1 MLRYENRKTN
11 SLINIPEEINLS
23 NIEDYTYLI
32 KMMIYNDEKI
42 IKNKM
47 QQLVNCLEQ
56 IKNRRTNIWQKNKKN
71 HLKKLRDKYW

>member
-11 SLINIPEEINLS
+11 SLINIPEEITLS

-32 KMMIYNDEKI
+32 KMMLYHDEKI

-56 IKNRRTNIWQKNKKN
+56 IKNRGNNNDRERNKRAKI
-71 HLKKLRDKYW
+71 

>member
-1 MLRYENRKTN
+1 MLRYENGKTN
-11 SLINIPEEINLS
+11 SLINIPEEITLS

-32 KMMIYNDEKI
+32 KMMLYHDEKI

-56 IKNRRTNIWQKNKKN
+56 IKNRGNNNARERNKRAKI
-71 HLKKLRDKYW
+71 

>member
-11 SLINIPEEINLS
+11 SLINIPEEMNLS

-56 IKNRRTNIWQKNKKN
+56 IKNRRTSI
-71 HLKKLRDKYW
+71 

>member
-32 KMMIYNDEKI
+32 NMMIYNDEKI

-56 IKNRRTNIWQKNKKN
+56 IKNRRTNI
-71 HLKKLRDKYW
+71 

>member
-11 SLINIPEEINLS
+11 SLINIPEEITLS

-32 KMMIYNDEKI
+32 KMMIYHDEKI

-56 IKNRRTNIWQKNKKN
+56 IKNWRTNI
-71 HLKKLRDKYW
+71 

>member
-56 IKNRRTNIWQKNKKN
+56 IKNRRTNI
-71 HLKKLRDKYW
+71 

>member
-11 SLINIPEEINLS
+11 SLINIPEEITLS

-32 KMMIYNDEKI
+32 KMMLYHDEKI

-56 IKNRRTNIWQKNKKN
+56 IKNKGEQQCQRKKQESKNIEE
-71 HLKKLRDKYW
+71 

>member
-32 KMMIYNDEKI
+32 KIMIYNDEKI

-56 IKNRRTNIWQKNKKN
+56 IKNRRTNI
-71 HLKKLRDKYW
+71 

>member
-56 IKNRRTNIWQKNKKN
+56 IKNRRTNILKKNKQ
-71 HLKKLRDKYW
+71 

>member
-32 KMMIYNDEKI
+32 KMMI
-42 IKNKM
+42 
-47 QQLVNCLEQ
+47 CL
-56 IKNRRTNIWQKNKKN
+56 
-71 HLKKLRDKYW
+71 

>member
-56 IKNRRTNIWQKNKKN
+56 IKKRRTNI
-71 HLKKLRDKYW
+71 

>member
-32 KMMIYNDEKI
+32 KMMIYHDEKLV
-42 IKNKM
+42 KNKIR
-47 QQLVNCLEQ
+47 QIVNCLEQ
-56 IKNRRTNIWQKNKKN
+56 IKANKE
-71 HLKKLRDKYW
+71 D

>member
-56 IKNRRTNIWQKNKKN
+56 IKNRRTNIWQKNKQ
-71 HLKKLRDKYW
+71 

>member
-1 MLRYENRKTN
+1 MLRYENEKTG
-11 SLINIPEEINLS
+11 SLINIPGNINLFD
-23 NIEDYTYLI
+23 IEDYTYLI

-56 IKNRRTNIWQKNKKN
+56 IKNRRTNI
-71 HLKKLRDKYW
+71 

>member
-11 SLINIPEEINLS
+11 SLINIPEEMNLS

-56 IKNRRTNIWQKNKKN
+56 IKNRRTNI
-71 HLKKLRDKYW
+71 

>member
-56 IKNRRTNIWQKNKKN
+56 KNRRTNI
-71 HLKKLRDKYW
+71 

>member
-56 IKNRRTNIWQKNKKN
+56 IKNRRINI
-71 HLKKLRDKYW
+71 

>member
-11 SLINIPEEINLS
+11 SLINIPEDINLS

-56 IKNRRTNIWQKNKKN
+56 IKNRRTNI
-71 HLKKLRDKYW
+71 

>member
-32 KMMIYNDEKI
+32 KMMIYNDEKLV
-42 IKNKM
+42 KNKIR
-47 QQLVNCLEQ
+47 QIVNCLEQ
-56 IKNRRTNIWQKNKKN
+56 IKANKE
-71 HLKKLRDKYW
+71 D

>member
-23 NIEDYTYLI
+23 NIEDCTYLI

-56 IKNRRTNIWQKNKKN
+56 IKNKE
-71 HLKKLRDKYW
+71 D

>member
-42 IKNKM
+42 IKNKI
-47 QQLVNCLEQ
+47 QQLVNCLGQ
-56 IKNRRTNIWQKNKKN
+56 IKNRRTNI
-71 HLKKLRDKYW
+71 

>member
-11 SLINIPEEINLS
+11 SLINIPEEIDLS

-56 IKNRRTNIWQKNKKN
+56 IKNRRTNI
-71 HLKKLRDKYW
+71 

>member
-42 IKNKM
+42 IKN
-47 QQLVNCLEQ
+47 LG
-56 IKNRRTNIWQKNKKN
+56 
-71 HLKKLRDKYW
+71 